1 MMAEVERQLA
11 IVTNS
16 CCEFSGHG
24 RPIFILFLRLVSGM
38 DKGKNL
44 QKTYPYGEEI
54 PDYLRRDLLR
64 LSCPVSSPKDLPFL
78 KDKLRGVMVRIALE
92 DGKIHIN
99 DYFGRGDPNKY
110 Q

>member
-44 QKTYPYGEEI
+44 QKTYPYGEEL
-54 PDYLRRDLLR
+54 PD
-64 LSCPVSSPKDLPFL
+64 
-78 KDKLRGVMVRIALE
+78 
-92 DGKIHIN
+92 
-99 DYFGRGDPNKY
+99 
-110 Q
+110 